1 MALELIKDALG
12 TVPQDQQ
19 VEDLDLKV
27 YGDRVVIVLDEL
39 AEYTV
44 YKDPTT
50 GKVFRISNAD
60 EHSERTRFATVKAVG
75 DNPETNQ
82 RFHPGDR
89 VIVSWHCGV
98 RIHLLDKTIYGKVWP
113 EDLLR
118 IVRDEEIL
126 ASFTST
132 KE

>member
-1 MALELIKDALG
+1 MALERIEAALG
-12 TVPQDQQ
+12 KTPGDDK

-27 YGDRVVIVLDEL
+27 YGDRVVIVLDEM

-50 GKVFRISNAD
+50 GKVFRLSNAD
-60 EHSERTRFATVKAVG
+60 EHSERTRFATVMAVG
-75 DNPETNQ
+75 DDPETIN
-82 RFHPGDR
+82 RFKPGDR
-89 VIVSWHCGV
+89 IIMSWHGGT
-98 RIHLLDKTIYGKVWP
+98 RIHLLDKTIYGRVWP

-118 IVRDEEIL
+118 IVRTEEIL
-126 ASFTST
+126 ASFTV